1 MKSKINK
8 NAISAGRVNFSVAL
22 FANLLVLLEH
32 PWLLNSKEYICHVVG
47 SCNEGFQEKK
57 IV

>member
-8 NAISAGRVNFSVAL
+8 NAISVGRVNFSVAL
-22 FANLLVLLEH
+22 FVSLLVILEH
-32 PWLLNSKEYICHVVG
+32 LWLLNSKEYICQVVG